1 MKFTL
6 LAKSGIQP
14 DISFFGG
21 QWIVA
26 WQSGQKLLVRGIIE
40 KEFDLDEGAM
50 AFARL
55 DGSTSNSITYST
67 INTRIGV
74 YNATTIS
81 R

>member
-14 DISFFGG
+14 DVSFFNG
-21 QWIVA
+21 QLIIV
-26 WQSGQKLLVRGIIE
+26 WQSGRKLLVRGIIE
-40 KEFDLDEGAM
+40 KEFDLDVGAM

-67 INTRIGV
+67 TNTRTGV

-81 R
+81 